1 MKKTTLPANLRG
13 KYVSRAA
20 FAKLQAENHRLK
32 KDIHTMV
39 TGSIP
44 DVIFVKEIY
53 RKEFQF
59 WKDIQDGLREIAKKE
74 LPALKAKYGIKD
86 LTDAKLDSNPK
97 AFK

>member
-44 DVIFVKEIY
+44 DVIFVKEKY
-53 RKEFQF
+53 HKEFY
-59 WKDIQDGLREIAKKE
+59 GLREIAKKE

-86 LTDAKLDSNPK
+86 LGEPKLDTAK
-97 AFK
+97 GAFK